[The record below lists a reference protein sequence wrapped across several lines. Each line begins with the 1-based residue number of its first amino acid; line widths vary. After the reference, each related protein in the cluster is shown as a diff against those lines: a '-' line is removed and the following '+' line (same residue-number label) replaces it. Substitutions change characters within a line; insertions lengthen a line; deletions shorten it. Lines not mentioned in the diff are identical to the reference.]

1 VAEDRPAFDYVI
13 VGAGSAGCVL
23 ANRLSEDGK
32 ATICVL
38 EAGRSDWHPYVHIP
52 AGFMKMLDH
61 PGLNWCYKT
70 VASESTG
77 GREMLYPRGKVVGG
91 SSSINGHLYVRGQ
104 PLDYDS
110 WAQRGNRGWGYDD
123 VLPYFRRSEE
133 RQGGDEQFRGR
144 NGMLHVSDVHEKH
157 PLCEAYIAGVTG
169 TGVPLNPDYNGATQE
184 GVGYYQRTIRKG
196 RRLSAAR
203 AFLKPALKRPGVEL
217 ITEAHVLRVILE
229 GRRAVGV
236 RYRKGGDE
244 REIRANREVILSGG
258 AINSPQ
264 LLQLSGVGPGAL
276 LQDLGIPVVHELAGV
291 GEGFRDHYLNR
302 ISVRARSIRTLNE
315 RAHGWRLGV
324 EVARWLATRQGILAF
339 SPAHVGVFIR
349 TSDHLEHP
357 DFQLT
362 FTPASYEAG
371 IMGQLESEPG
381 MTGGG
386 WMMRPEST
394 GYVRA
399 RSPDPMTPPAIHP
412 NYLDDPLDKQ
422 THIAG
427 MRRQRAFLRQ
437 PVLARFFEREV
448 MPGDEVQS
456 DDEWLDYA
464 RREGATVYHAIGSCR
479 MGPDPMAV
487 VDDRL
492 RVRGLEALRVVDAS
506 VMPTMPS
513 ANTNAA
519 TYMVAEKASDMIQED
534 GRAVS

>member
-1 VAEDRPAFDYVI
+1 MAEEAGRFDYVI

-32 ATICVL
+32 ASVCVL
-38 EAGRSDWHPYVHIP
+38 EAGRSDRHPYVHIP

-61 PGLNWCYKT
+61 PGLNWCYRT
-70 VASESTG
+70 EPSASTG
-77 GREMLYPRGKVVGG
+77 GRAMLFPRGKVVGG

-157 PLCEAYIAGVTG
+157 PLCEAYIQGVVDAGI
-169 TGVPLNPDYNGATQE
+169 PLNPDYNGATQE

-203 AFLKPALKRPGVEL
+203 AFLKPALARPNVTL
-217 ITEAHVLRVILE
+217 VTEAHATAILFE
-229 GRRAVGV
+229 GRRATGV
-236 RYRKGGDE
+236 RYRRGGKDHE
-244 REIRANREVILSGG
+244 VAAEREVILSGG

-264 LLQLSGVGPGAL
+264 LLQLSGVGPGPL
-276 LQDLGIPVVHELAGV
+276 LQGLDIPVVHELPGV

-302 ISVRARSIRTLNE
+302 ISVRAKNVKTLNE
-315 RAHGWRLGV
+315 RAHGWRLGL
-324 EVARWLATRQGILAF
+324 EIARWLTTRQGILAF

-349 TSDHLEHP
+349 TRDHLEHP

-362 FTPASYEAG
+362 FTPASYQEG
-371 IMGQLESEPG
+371 VIGTLDREPG

-399 RSPDPMTPPAIHP
+399 RSSDPFAPPAIEP
-412 NYLDDPLDKQ
+412 NYLDDPIDRE

-437 PVLARFFEREV
+437 PALAPFIERED

-492 RVRGLEALRVVDAS
+492 RVHGMEALRVVDAS
-506 VMPTMPS
+506 IMPTMPS

-519 TYMVAEKASDMIQED
+519 TYMVAEKASDMIRED
-534 GRAVS
+534 ARR